1 METSVYSFK
10 EQVTHSS
17 LQESLP
23 VLHHSVTPRPW
34 VLSLGF
40 SVSAIQVVRGAGGN
54 VFPYAKNDFQPLMRW
69 I

>member
-1 METSVYSFK
+1 MVTSVYSFK

-34 VLSLGF
+34 AFSLGF
-40 SVSAIQVVRGAGGN
+40 SVSAIQVVRVQVGM
-54 VFPYAKNDFQPLMRW
+54 FSPMERTTFTY
-69 I
+69 